1 MKGKRFTLFKDKMI
15 KEGTRNV
22 DPETAITW
30 NNVYSSKQQKS
41 VLELVSI
48 DSEG

>member
-30 NNVYSSKQQKS
+30 NNMSTQASNKRKS
-41 VLELVSI
+41 WNWFQ
-48 DSEG
+48 